1 MNKYLVGLVVLVVAC
16 ICILAMPNKSQKDDT
31 PGETEDKV
39 YSSFTANARSGSV
52 TVVEEQSEVEE
63 FVETKVEDP
72 SNVEDEEFVIEPM
85 INVPMEVET
94 ESEDFV
100 SLDSFDRPYNHTI
113 TEEDFLKMSPEDQR
127 EVIGAVM
134 AGARELKMGVM
145 GCYQETQELIKAG
158 DYFAAEEKVSEILD
172 ASIAYDGGEGTLTLS
187 RVMGLNSQNDLLGI
201 MKQIY
206 NAANSTD
213 AKAQVDERMKEIGE
227 SMKEIGES
235 MKTLRERQDKS
246 YNMYWNR

>member
-1 MNKYLVGLVVLVVAC
+1 M
-16 ICILAMPNKSQKDDT
+16 
-31 PGETEDKV
+31 ETEDKV
-39 YSSFTANARSGSV
+39 HPSFTTNAHSGSV
-52 TVVEEQSEVEE
+52 TVVEEQPKVEE
-63 FVETKVEDP
+63 SVETKVEAP
-72 SNVEDEEFVIEPM
+72 SNVEVEEVVVEPM
-85 INVPMEVET
+85 IDVPMEVET
-94 ESEDFV
+94 EPEDIV

-187 RVMGLNSQNDLLGI
+187 RVIGLNSQNDSLGI
-201 MKQIY
+201 MSQIY
-206 NAANSTD
+206 GAANSTD
-213 AKAQVDERMKEIGE
+213 AKAQVDERMKEIQ
-227 SMKEIGES
+227 ES
-235 MKTLRERQDKS
+235 MKTLRERQGTS
-246 YNMYWNR
+246 YSMYLNR